1 MLMVPPLLNSG
12 QAGIF
17 LVPLD
22 DEPLLR
28 RLDDGRIT
36 RQLDDGR
43 DQRARLDTRRQLA
56 QLHDGY
62 TTDPGKTMGQLW
74 ASAPGPRVS
83 AAQAIRLGSQVLAG
97 ASINRAA
104 NTVTFGAASTHL
116 VAVASLAGGPMR
128 PSASPG

>member
-1 MLMVPPLLNSG
+1 MMSRYYGGLM
-12 QAGIF
+12 
-17 LVPLD
+17 
-22 DEPLLR
+22 
-28 RLDDGRIT
+28 
-36 RQLDDGR
+36 
-43 DQRARLDTRRQLA
+43 
-56 QLHDGY
+56 
-62 TTDPGKTMGQLW
+62 MGGSPDNW
-74 ASAPGPRVS
+74 MMGGTSAPGPRVS